1 MWGARI
7 VAKERPS
14 FLDGGTALS
23 KINYRYQSDVGMGRI
38 TVVKDLLSFRVVL
51 TLSKKK
57 ESGRVSMQV
66 LALLSGF

>member
-7 VAKERPS
+7 VAKEGPS
-14 FLDGGTALS
+14 FLDGRTALS

-51 TLSKKK
+51 EGLP
-57 ESGRVSMQV
+57 
-66 LALLSGF
+66 